1 MQRSGLSAAEIL
13 HVGDHPDID
22 VVGAGDAGLMTAWM
36 NRRGNAWPRH
46 LRPPDAIVTSLHEL
60 QTLLMPAAGGDRL
73 QNDS

>member
-1 MQRSGLSAAEIL
+1 
-13 HVGDHPDID
+13 
-22 VVGAGDAGLMTAWM
+22 M